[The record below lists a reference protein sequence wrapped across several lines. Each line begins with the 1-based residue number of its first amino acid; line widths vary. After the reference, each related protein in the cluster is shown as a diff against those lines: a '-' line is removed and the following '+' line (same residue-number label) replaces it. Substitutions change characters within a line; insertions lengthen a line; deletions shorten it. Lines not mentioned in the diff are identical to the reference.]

1 MVMIMKSLMVLPK
14 SKGVCQFSLAL
25 LTVFMFFT
33 GAAFG
38 AEYSIA
44 KEQAPTSILILSN
57 SNIEPSIGFAIF
69 TIMIPDIPPG
79 TFNAPKQL
87 LEIGWR
93 TTYYPQTINED
104 IELCYHRPYSSEKS
118 CRTIYPNSSGN
129 LMDFNEQPFGHGSK
143 VTINHKVLGG
153 TRPYARPA
161 GVDFVTFKYRY

>member
-1 MVMIMKSLMVLPK
+1 MIMKSLIVLQN
-14 SKGVCQFSLAL
+14 SKGACQFSLAL

-33 GAAFG
+33 GEAAFG
-38 AEYSIA
+38 AEHSIA

-129 LMDFNEQPFGHGSK
+129 LMDFNDQPFGHGSK

-161 GVDFVTFKYRY
+161 GLDFVTFKYRY